1 MAHIM
6 TCLNIVYTRTLSCP
20 ELLKKLN
27 NCTTYCNKKTWLYVH
42 LHWDPPKGP
51 FKKKKRNHPLQK
63 ILTDWIF
70 VDTSCY
76 WKQYLSCKMS
86 HSVQPWNK
94 NLMSN
99 SASVTQRCICKKKK
113 NNMRERLYACTSRCC
128 HNVIPNVF
136 RLYKEMLLQ
145 VILSWPLTRHPC
157 PSAPS
162 DCRFTVNTR
171 AFAVMWKLNID
182 CTTVRISGACKN
194 TGTLFIIVDL
204 NQSYFSM

>member
-1 MAHIM
+1 M
-6 TCLNIVYTRTLSCP
+6 
-20 ELLKKLN
+20 
-27 NCTTYCNKKTWLYVH
+27 
-42 LHWDPPKGP
+42 HWDPPKGP
-51 FKKKKRNHPLQK
+51 LKKKRSHPLQK

-86 HSVQPWNK
+86 HSGQLWNK
-94 NLMSN
+94 NPMFN
-99 SASVTQRCICKKKK
+99 SASVTQRCICKKTNKQKK
-113 NNMRERLYACTSRCC
+113 YVKGCTIHCTSRCC
-128 HNVIPNVF
+128 HNVIPNVS
-136 RLYKEMLLQ
+136 RLYKETLLQ
-145 VILSWPLTRHPC
+145 VILSWPLTHHPC

-171 AFAVMWKLNID
+171 AFAVLRKLDID